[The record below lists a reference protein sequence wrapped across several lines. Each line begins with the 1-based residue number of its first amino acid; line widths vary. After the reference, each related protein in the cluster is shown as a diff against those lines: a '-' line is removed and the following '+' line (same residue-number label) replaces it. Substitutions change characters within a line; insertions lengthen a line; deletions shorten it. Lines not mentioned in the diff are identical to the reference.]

1 MIQWTLPFSEESE
14 CTTTAL
20 YDSMLGVNTA
30 ADIVPDD
37 IDALKA
43 ALLAERS
50 ARRTF
55 EARAAGAEAMVAQ
68 LKLLIAKM
76 KRDRFGASSER
87 GRKLLDQLE
96 MQLEELETGA
106 AEDEAVAE
114 PMQPDTTDVRPFT
127 RSKPVRAPLPA
138 HLPRERIVLPGPAA
152 C

>member
-55 EARAAGAEAMVAQ
+55 KTVDKGHR
-68 LKLLIAKM
+68 
-76 KRDRFGASSER
+76 R
-87 GRKLLDQLE
+87 
-96 MQLEELETGA
+96 
-106 AEDEAVAE
+106 
-114 PMQPDTTDVRPFT
+114 
-127 RSKPVRAPLPA
+127 
-138 HLPRERIVLPGPAA
+138 
-152 C
+152 